1 MVEKGA
7 LMGESE
13 RGAATREHI
22 LATATAMFGE
32 AGYRGASLRDIAAR
46 CGLTHPGLLYHF
58 PTKAGLLE
66 AVLQRRDQDDTERAG
81 TNERGLA
88 ALNALVGVARK
99 NSGTRGLVEL
109 FATLSAEATAPDH
122 PAHAYFVARYERVVR
137 EITEHFVELVEDG
150 EARPGLDPQAAG
162 RQWVALMD
170 GLQIQWLL
178 NPETDMAAVLKAHLD
193 AQLA

>member
-1 MVEKGA
+1 
-7 LMGESE
+7 MGESE

-32 AGYRGASLRDIAAR
+32 SGYRGASLRDIAAR

-66 AVLQRRDQDDTERAG
+66 AVLQRRDESDIKTSRPSLQGID
-81 TNERGLA
+81 
-88 ALNALVGVARK
+88 ALNALVDVARENAK
-99 NSGTRGLVEL
+99 KRGLVEL
-109 FATLSAEATAPDH
+109 FATLSAESTAPDH
-122 PAHAYFVARYERVVR
+122 PAHAYFVSRYERVVS
-137 EITEHFVELVEDG
+137 EISTHFVETKEAGLLREDI
-150 EARPGLDPQAAG
+150 DPHAAG

-178 NPETDMAAVLKAHLD
+178 DESTDMAGTLQAHLD
-193 AQLA
+193 SQRA

>member
-1 MVEKGA
+1 
-7 LMGESE
+7 MGESE

-32 AGYRGASLRDIAAR
+32 SGYRGASLRDIAAR

-66 AVLQRRDQDDTERAG
+66 AVLMRRDQEDSAHSG
-81 TNERGLA
+81 GSERGLT
-88 ALNALVGVARK
+88 ALNSLVGVARK
-99 NSGTRGLVEL
+99 NAGTRGLVEL

-122 PAHAYFVARYERVVR
+122 PAHTYFVERYERVVR
-137 EITEHFVELVEDG
+137 EITQHFVELVEDG
-150 EARPGLDPQAAG
+150 AARPGLDPAAAG

-170 GLQIQWLL
+170 GLQVQWLL
-178 NPETDMAAVLKAHLD
+178 DDKTDMAGVLQAHLD

>member
-1 MVEKGA
+1 
-7 LMGESE
+7 MGESE

-32 AGYRGASLRDIAAR
+32 SGYRGASLRDIAAR

-66 AVLQRRDQDDTERAG
+66 AVLQRRDRADRIDG
-81 TNERGLA
+81 GPDHRGVV
-88 ALNALVGVARK
+88 ALESLVGVARH
-99 NSGTRGLVEL
+99 NSNTRGLVEL

-137 EITEHFVELVEDG
+137 EISEHFVEAKEDG
-150 EARPGLDPQAAG
+150 RLRADIDPYAAG

-170 GLQIQWLL
+170 GLQVQWLL
-178 NPETDMAAVLKAHLD
+178 DESTDMAGTLQAHLD
-193 AQLA
+193 SQLT

>member
-1 MVEKGA
+1 
-7 LMGESE
+7 MGESE

-32 AGYRGASLRDIAAR
+32 SGYRGASLRDIAAR

-66 AVLQRRDQDDTERAG
+66 AVLMRRDQDDSALAG
-81 TNERGLA
+81 AAERGLD
-88 ALNALVGVARK
+88 ALNSLVEVARK

-122 PAHAYFVARYERVVR
+122 PAHAYFVARYDRVVA
-137 EITEHFVELVEDG
+137 EISQHFVELIEDG
-150 EARPGLDPQAAG
+150 KARPGLDPADAG

-178 NPETDMAAVLKAHLD
+178 NESIDMAGVLKTHLD

>member
-1 MVEKGA
+1 
-7 LMGESE
+7 MGESE

-66 AVLQRRDQDDTERAG
+66 AVLQRRDQDDSARAEEG
-81 TNERGLA
+81 ARGLA
-88 ALNALVGVARK
+88 ALNGLVEVARK

-109 FATLSAEATAPDH
+109 FATLSAEATATDH
-122 PAHAYFVARYERVVR
+122 PAHSYFVARYDRVVG
-137 EITEHFVELVEDG
+137 EVTAHFEELVADG
-150 EARPGLDPQAAG
+150 AARPGLDPRAAG

-178 NPETDMAAVLKAHLD
+178 NPETDMAGVLKAHLD

>member
-1 MVEKGA
+1 
-7 LMGESE
+7 MGESE
-13 RGAATREHI
+13 RGNATREHI
-22 LATATAMFGE
+22 LTTASAMFGE

-66 AVLQRRDQDDTERAG
+66 AVLQRRDEADIRDAG
-81 TNERGLA
+81 PGATGLE
-88 ALNALVGVARK
+88 ALNNLVEVARH
-99 NSGTRGLVEL
+99 NSKTRGLVEL

-122 PAHAYFVARYERVVR
+122 PAHAYFVARYERVVG
-137 EITEHFVELVEDG
+137 EFSQHFVELQAEGNLREGV
-150 EARPGLDPQAAG
+150 DPQAAG

-178 NPETDMAAVLKAHLD
+178 DESVDMAGVLDAHLKSL
-193 AQLA
+193 LA

>member
-1 MVEKGA
+1 
-7 LMGESE
+7 MGESE

-32 AGYRGASLRDIAAR
+32 SGYRGASLRDIAAR

-66 AVLQRRDQDDTERAG
+66 AVLQRRDRADHVDG
-81 TNERGLA
+81 GPEHRGLV
-88 ALNALVGVARK
+88 ALESLVGVARH
-99 NSGTRGLVEL
+99 NSQTRGLVEL
-109 FATLSAEATAPDH
+109 FATLSAESTAPDH

-137 EITEHFVELVEDG
+137 EIGQHFVELAEDG
-150 EARPGLDPQAAG
+150 QLREDIDPTVAG
-162 RQWVALMD
+162 QQWVALMD

-178 NPETDMAAVLKAHLD
+178 DESIDMAGVLEAHLRSL
-193 AQLA
+193 LA